1 MKTVARWVSRAMWGL
16 LLVIVAFVAIG
27 AYVLPAT
34 TSVTSNADDLP
45 SMWRHLDVPT
55 TTTRPATST
64 TRPAPTTTT
73 TVRPA
78 TDGADVFLVI
88 DGERIWR
95 IPRTAM
101 TTKWLWLATGLEQ

>member
-1 MKTVARWVSRAMWGL
+1 MKTFASWVSRAMWGL
-16 LLVIVAFVAIG
+16 LLGIVAFVAIG

-55 TTTRPATST
+55 TTTTPRS
-64 TRPAPTTTT
+64 TTTT
-73 TVRPA
+73 STARPA
-78 TDGADVFLVI
+78 TDGADVFLVV
-88 DGERIWR
+88 DGERVYR

-101 TTKWLWLATGLEQ
+101 TTKWLWLATGLER